1 MEKQKL
7 VNNYLSFGLFLVWLV
22 FFIILDNSLNYEY
35 ILGEVKIMKKITCI
49 LFGCVFA
56 TFLWSANPMNLN
68 TTISWYGQGSLL
80 SNQEF
85 SDNQLDD
92 EDTLDRKRRH
102 RRRRKIRPPKK
113 GW

>member
-1 MEKQKL
+1 
-7 VNNYLSFGLFLVWLV
+7 
-22 FFIILDNSLNYEY
+22 
-35 ILGEVKIMKKITCI
+35 MKKTTYIMFST
-49 LFGCVFA
+49 VFA
-56 TFLWSANPMNLN
+56 VFLWSANPMNLN
-68 TTISWYGQGSLL
+68 ATISWYGQGSLL

>member
-1 MEKQKL
+1 MKK
-7 VNNYLSFGLFLVWLV
+7 NK
-22 FFIILDNSLNYEY
+22 Y
-35 ILGEVKIMKKITCI
+35 ILVGVC
-49 LFGCVFA
+49 FV
-56 TFLWSANPMNLN
+56 WSFVWAANPMNTN

-80 SNQEF
+80 DNQEF

-92 EDTLDRKRRH
+92 EDLERKRRH

>member
-1 MEKQKL
+1 
-7 VNNYLSFGLFLVWLV
+7 
-22 FFIILDNSLNYEY
+22 
-35 ILGEVKIMKKITCI
+35 MKKNTYII
-49 LFGCVFA
+49 IGVA
-56 TFLWSANPMNLN
+56 YAAFLWSASPMNVN
-68 TTISWYGQGSLL
+68 TNVSWYGQGSLL

>member
-1 MEKQKL
+1 ME
-7 VNNYLSFGLFLVWLV
+7 VNF
-22 FFIILDNSLNYEY
+22 
-35 ILGEVKIMKKITCI
+35 MKKITCI
-49 LFGCVFA
+49 ILGSVFA
-56 TFLWSANPMNLN
+56 AFLWSANPMNLSAGV
-68 TTISWYGQGSLL
+68 SWYGQGSLL

>member
-1 MEKQKL
+1 
-7 VNNYLSFGLFLVWLV
+7 
-22 FFIILDNSLNYEY
+22 
-35 ILGEVKIMKKITCI
+35 MKKITYI
-49 LFGCVFA
+49 VFSTVFA
-56 TFLWSANPMNLN
+56 AFLWSANPMNLSA
-68 TTISWYGQGSLL
+68 TVSWYGQGSLL